1 MLHVVKQLQARFPGR
16 RWAGT
21 GALAVAM
28 AALLLLGL
36 AVRAFA

>member
-1 MLHVVKQLQARFPGR
+1 MLHVVKQLQSRFPGR
-16 RWAGT
+16 RWSST
-21 GALAVAM
+21 PVLAVAM